1 MSFFFGSND
10 NKATKVIL
18 TGLQGEQ
25 GPAGPAGQGVPEG
38 GSAGQI
44 LSKIDS
50 TNYNTQ
56 WIDMPSVDT
65 TNLVPKNSSDNIMI
79 TNTTSNN
86 SVSINNDNIK
96 LNCNTGSYIN
106 ITDSAISFGNS
117 YGEFFN
123 TNNGWF
129 NLGDLR
135 ISSTIIDNGNAQIQ
149 INNGSTGQL
158 ILGANKIVLSGPVS
172 VEGYNLNMNSR
183 KITGLVDPESY
194 SDAATKQ
201 YVDDHSIPK
210 GGTNG
215 QVLTK
220 TSNGV
225 AWSTPSSGNLTYT
238 SKITRLT
245 NYAPNSI
252 GITIDD
258 TGTTIFGSNVSFVII
273 EENINNIV
281 KYTIKF
287 DWFIGA
293 IGTIDSN
300 FYPTCLIN
308 FNTLFNAI
316 SSKLGTP
323 IGNLH
328 NKIATIKEYWNI
340 NQTGTSSTTKIE
352 GDILVYNSE
361 FSNNEMSSSSSS
373 WTEYITQGTK
383 GSDGDTT
390 IEICITGTK

>member
-1 MSFFFGSND
+1 MSFFFGNND

-25 GPAGPAGQGVPEG
+25 GPEGPAGQGVPEG
-38 GSAGQI
+38 GSANQI

-65 TNLVPKNSSDNIMI
+65 TNLVPKNSSDNITI

-86 SVSINNDNIK
+86 SITINNDNIK

-106 ITDSAISFGNS
+106 ITNSAISFGDS

-129 NLGDLR
+129 NLGNLKIR
-135 ISSTIIDNGNAQIQ
+135 PTIIDNGNASIQ
-149 INNGSTGQL
+149 INNSSTGQL
-158 ILGANKIVLSGPVS
+158 ILGADKIVLSGPVS
-172 VEGYNLNMNSR
+172 VEGYDLNMNNR

-194 SDAATKQ
+194 SDAATKY
-201 YVDDHSIPK
+201 YVDNHSIPE

-225 AWSTPSSGNLTYT
+225 AWSTPSNGNLTYT
-238 SKITRLT
+238 NRLT
-245 NYAPNSI
+245 RNIKYAPNVV
-252 GITIDD
+252 GITVDD
-258 TGTTIFGSNVSFVII
+258 TGTTEFGSNISFVII

-287 DWFIGA
+287 DWFI
-293 IGTIDSN
+293 DRKS
-300 FYPTCLIN
+300 
-308 FNTLFNAI
+308 
-316 SSKLGTP
+316 
-323 IGNLH
+323 
-328 NKIATIKEYWNI
+328 
-340 NQTGTSSTTKIE
+340 
-352 GDILVYNSE
+352 VV
-361 FSNNEMSSSSSS
+361 
-373 WTEYITQGTK
+373 
-383 GSDGDTT
+383 
-390 IEICITGTK
+390 

>member
-1 MSFFFGSND
+1 MSFFFGNND

-25 GPAGPAGQGVPEG
+25 GPEGPAGQGVPEG
-38 GSAGQI
+38 GSANQI

-65 TNLVPKNSSDNIMI
+65 TNLVPKNSSDNITI

-86 SVSINNDNIK
+86 SITINNDNIK

-106 ITDSAISFGNS
+106 ITNSAISFGDS

-129 NLGDLR
+129 NLGNLKIR
-135 ISSTIIDNGNAQIQ
+135 PTIIDNGNASIQ
-149 INNGSTGQL
+149 INNSSTGQL
-158 ILGANKIVLSGPVS
+158 ILGADKIVLSGPVS
-172 VEGYNLNMNSR
+172 VEGYDLNMNSR

-194 SDAATKQ
+194 SDAATKY
-201 YVDDHSIPK
+201 YVDNHSIPE

-225 AWSTPSSGNLTYT
+225 AWSTPSNGNLTYT
-238 SKITRLT
+238 NRLT
-245 NYAPNSI
+245 RNIKYAPNVV
-252 GITIDD
+252 GITVDD
-258 TGTTIFGSNVSFVII
+258 IGTTEFGSNISFVII

-287 DWFIGA
+287 DWFISA
-293 IGTIDSN
+293 IGKIDYS

-323 IGNLH
+323 INKLH
-328 NKIATIKEYWNI
+328 NKIAILKEYWEI
-340 NQTGTSSTTKIE
+340 NQTGTSSTVKTE
-352 GDILVYNSE
+352 GNVLVYSCEFDNS
-361 FSNNEMSSSSSS
+361 EMSSSNSD
-373 WTEYITQGTK
+373 WTEYITQGIK